1 MEVAAAIKGQEN
13 IDFKQINMN
22 NPQRT
27 KMGGA
32 KGTTHVSSFNILAK
46 ASDKVERILCAEREL
61 MEIYG

>member
-1 MEVAAAIKGQEN
+1 
-13 IDFKQINMN
+13 
-22 NPQRT
+22 
-27 KMGGA
+27 MGGA